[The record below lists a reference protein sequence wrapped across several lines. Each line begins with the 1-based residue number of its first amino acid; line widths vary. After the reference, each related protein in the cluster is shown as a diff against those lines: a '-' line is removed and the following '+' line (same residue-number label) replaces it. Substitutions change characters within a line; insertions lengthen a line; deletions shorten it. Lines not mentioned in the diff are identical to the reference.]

1 MDKLSLEKLTATAEK
16 RRSKPGDVKIDKRL
30 SAYIER
36 YERLRN
42 IVGFHDEQLWRR
54 FAIQRIVKR
63 EILLSTKEKP
73 RAEDLLQELV
83 LGQYLDEEEVTTAAT
98 ARVDA
103 VIGKYLF
110 AAQMLGRVECN
121 MSRQDARSWLFGIM
135 AIEIEEVLGLLNHSV
150 SLADAMK
157 KEAMARFQFPQFYIT
172 KEQEEIFT
180 LIASAE
186 TLLKA
191 DQEFVAYL
199 LIKRWYSAW
208 FTENGLFNGQYVQ
221 EICALKMQITQYER
235 HPLFKQIIRIAK
247 PHSIVFLV
255 LDEVIKKYRG
265 DLTDLQQKCRVV
277 LQGIYSNLERKVR
290 RQVWYSFLYLLLTKF
305 ILVLVIEFP
314 YEKWRYGSGSYFQ
327 AGVNLG
333 SPVLLLLI
341 LTVGIRVSTERN
353 TKTIIKEVENLV
365 LDRPTELESKL
376 TVPRERAFAR
386 SVLFNL
392 FFAVAYF
399 LSYGAMVFVL
409 RMWHFNIVSGCLF
422 VFFIT
427 LVTYLAIRIRFTA
440 ERFRIIEQSRLVG
453 REILYFIALP
463 ILSSGKWIVG
473 KFSRY
478 NFIIM
483 LFDLFFEA
491 PYKTI
496 VFLFRDFSDFAREMR
511 EKIE

>member
-1 MDKLSLEKLTATAEK
+1 MDKLSLEKLTITAEK
-16 RRSKPGDVKIDKRL
+16 RRPTKPGDVKIDKRL

-73 RAEDLLQELV
+73 HAEDLLQELV

-98 ARVDA
+98 ARVDS
-103 VIGKYLF
+103 VIGKYLS
-110 AAQMLGRVECN
+110 AAQMLRRVECN
-121 MSRQDARSWLFGIM
+121 MSRQDARLWLFGIM
-135 AIEIEEVLGLLNHSV
+135 AIEIEEVLGLLNHSLA
-150 SLADAMK
+150 LADAMR
-157 KEAMARFQFPQFYIT
+157 KEAMIRFQFPQFYIT

-199 LIKRWYSAW
+199 LIKRWYPAW
-208 FTENGLFNGQYVQ
+208 FTENALSVQYVQ
-221 EICALKMQITQYER
+221 EICALKMQIAEYER
-235 HPLFKQIIRIAK
+235 HPLFKQIIRISK

-277 LQGIYSNLERKVR
+277 LQSIYSNLERKVR

-305 ILVLVIEFP
+305 ILVILIEFP

-333 SPVLLLLI
+333 APVLLLLI
-341 LTVGIRVSTERN
+341 LTIGIRVSTERN
-353 TKTIIKEVENLV
+353 TKMIIKEVENLI
-365 LDRPTELESKL
+365 LDRQTELESKL
-376 TVPRERAFAR
+376 LIPHERTLAR

-392 FFAVAYF
+392 FFAVAYL

-409 RMWHFNIVSGCLF
+409 RMWHFNIVSGWFF

-453 REILYFIALP
+453 REILYFTALP
-463 ILSSGKWIVG
+463 ILSSGKWIVS

>member
-1 MDKLSLEKLTATAEK
+1 MDKLSLEKLTLTSEK
-16 RRSKPGDVKIDKRL
+16 RRAKPGDVKIDKRL

-73 RAEDLLQELV
+73 QAEGLLQELV

-103 VIGKYLF
+103 VIGKYL
-110 AAQMLGRVECN
+110 AAAGMLGSVELAQ
-121 MSRQDARSWLFGIM
+121 SRQDARLWLFGIM
-135 AIEIEEVLGLLNHSV
+135 AIEIEEVLGLLNHSLA
-150 SLADAMK
+150 LADAMR
-157 KEAMARFQFPQFYIT
+157 KEAMIRFQFPQFYIT

-199 LIKRWYSAW
+199 LIKRWYPSW
-208 FTENGLFNGQYVQ
+208 FTENFLPPRYIQ
-221 EICALKMQITQYER
+221 EICALKTKIAQYER

-277 LQGIYSNLERKVR
+277 LQSIYSNLERKVR

-305 ILVLVIEFP
+305 ILVFLIEFP
-314 YEKWRYGSGSYFQ
+314 YEKWRYGAGSYFQ

-333 SPVLLLLI
+333 SPVILLLI

-353 TKTIIKEVENLV
+353 TKMIIKEVENLA
-365 LDRPTELESKL
+365 LDRTTELESKL
-376 TVPRERAFAR
+376 IIPHERSFAR

-392 FFAVAYF
+392 FFAAAYI
-399 LSYGAMVFVL
+399 LSYGAMVYVL
-409 RMWHFNIVSGCLF
+409 RMWHFNIVSGWFF

-483 LFDLFFEA
+483 FFDLFFEA